1 MIERPISAIDRRFAR
16 SAGARIILA
25 DDNSDMRAYVYD
37 LLCPAYSVEAV
48 ADGEEALIA
57 ARRERPDLIL
67 SDVMMPRLD
76 GLALL
81 KNLRADEALR
91 DVPVILLSARAG
103 EEARLEGLDTGA
115 DDFLVKPFSA
125 RELVARVGALL
136 ELTRMRFENEQRFRA
151 FVGAT
156 SDVIYRMSPD
166 WREMHELQGRSFIAD
181 TQDPTPSWLDK
192 YIHQDDQPHVISVI
206 EEAIRTQSVFQLEH
220 RVRRVDG
227 SFGWAFSRAIPL
239 KDANGKIIEWFG
251 AATDVTDR
259 KQTEQALREREQ
271 QLRLATEA
279 AEVGLWDVDM
289 IADKLFWPPLVKAMF
304 GISPDEAV
312 SMADFYSGL
321 HSADRERTRE
331 AFDAALDPVRRALY
345 DVEYRTVGKE
355 DGLIRWVAAKGRG
368 SSMPAEDAYV

>member
-289 IADKLFWPPLVKAMF
+289 IADSRNEGELRVVDFDIHRMGVVGGRSRAFCQKAQIDAVFHVAVLKL
-304 GISPDEAV
+304 
-312 SMADFYSGL
+312 GL
-321 HSADRERTRE
+321 
-331 AFDAALDPVRRALY
+331 
-345 DVEYRTVGKE
+345 YRTIVAVGRFFARPLLAP
-355 DGLIRWVAAKGRG
+355 GVTATPRQA
-368 SSMPAEDAYV
+368 